1 MTFTMKMMTN
11 MIPGD
16 NDIEDVEI
24 EIDSEVDYND
34 NEDTLLFSG

>member
-1 MTFTMKMMTN
+1 MILKMLT
-11 MIPGD
+11 IIISG
-16 NDIEDVEI
+16 